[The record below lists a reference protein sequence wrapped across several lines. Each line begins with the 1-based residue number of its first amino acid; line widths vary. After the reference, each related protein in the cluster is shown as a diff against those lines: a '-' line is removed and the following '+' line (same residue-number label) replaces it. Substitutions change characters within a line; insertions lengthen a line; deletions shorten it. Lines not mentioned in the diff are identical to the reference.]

1 MYVCMYDSN
10 QPNGQ
15 YTLANGSLEERFDTI
30 RSPDLV
36 QSGTACRIFG
46 QMCYQ
51 LGNMSVKFMITLLLQ
66 YDAGERWRRGRIHS
80 SASVKSEIFEV

>member
-1 MYVCMYDSN
+1 MYVCMTAT
-10 QPNGQ
+10 NGQ

-36 QSGTACRIFG
+36 PSGTACRIFG

-66 YDAGERWRRGRIHS
+66 
-80 SASVKSEIFEV
+80 